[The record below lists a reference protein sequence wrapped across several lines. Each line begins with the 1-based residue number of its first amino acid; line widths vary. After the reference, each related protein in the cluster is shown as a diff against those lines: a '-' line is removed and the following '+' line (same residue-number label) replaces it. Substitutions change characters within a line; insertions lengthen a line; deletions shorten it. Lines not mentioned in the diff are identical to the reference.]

1 MPFLPPTILPLALWP
16 PPTGSMS
23 PEEFERLKNEEKEH
37 LRKLRALKNQHREV
51 QRKTS
56 ILGALRGMRN
66 PDLEADT
73 DSRTEDLFR
82 DAATQEARLDLAL
95 ESDAASQ
102 QAAQDEADLEQIRKA
117 KAEEMIR
124 QMKAGMGEPPSTL
137 DAPQAANR
145 TPGAPAPSGPKTIGR
160 TPPAPDAPPDAPSR
174 DAKTIGRSSQR

>member
-1 MPFLPPTILPLALWP
+1 
-16 PPTGSMS
+16 MS

-51 QRKTS
+51 QQKAS

-73 DSRTEDLFR
+73 DGRTERLFL

-95 ESDAASQ
+95 ESDAARQ

-124 QMKAGMGEPPSTL
+124 QMKAGMGETPSTP
-137 DAPQAANR
+137 DAPRADTARTDAA
-145 TPGAPAPSGPKTIGR
+145 APSGPKTIGR
-160 TPPAPDAPPDAPSR
+160 TPPTPDDTPDAASR
-174 DAKTIGRSSQR
+174 DAKTIGRSPQR